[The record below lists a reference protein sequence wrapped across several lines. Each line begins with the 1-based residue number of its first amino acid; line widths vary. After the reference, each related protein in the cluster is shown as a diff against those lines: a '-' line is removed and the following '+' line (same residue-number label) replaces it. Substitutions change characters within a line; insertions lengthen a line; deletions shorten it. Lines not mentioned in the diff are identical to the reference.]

1 MQNLTT
7 VAVVGVLLSVG
18 PGWTAASSGPSQPVQ
33 KAGLLLAGTWVLNDE
48 LSDDPRAGR
57 GERVDDGRADDDARR
72 RGGRPGFGGGPG
84 GFGRAP
90 GGFGGR
96 GGRSGG
102 RGGDRPDPEQ
112 AARLREAV
120 RDLMTA
126 ARRMTITGNTQEV
139 VLAYNDGR
147 VVRLIP
153 DGREHA
159 GLAGTRA
166 RVTRT
171 TRWRGETLETDI
183 ELQAGRA
190 LSLRQTYDVR
200 AAGDGSSRQLIVTT
214 HVRGG
219 RLRRGDEREIRR
231 VYDDGEP

>member
-1 MQNLTT
+1 MRNLTT
-7 VAVVGVLLSVG
+7 VAVLGVLLGVG
-18 PGWTAASSGPSQPVQ
+18 PGWTAGSPGASRLVQ
-33 KAGLLLAGTWVLNDE
+33 EAGLVLAGTWVLNDE

-57 GERVDDGRADDDARR
+57 GGRADDEARR
-72 RGGRPGFGGGPG
+72 RGGRPGFGGGPD
-84 GFGRAP
+84 GFGRNP

-96 GGRSGG
+96 GGRGGRLGG
-102 RGGDRPDPEQ
+102 RGGGRPDPEQ
-112 AARLREAV
+112 AAGMREAV
-120 RDLMTA
+120 LDLMTA
-126 ARRMTITGNTQEV
+126 PRRMTIAGNAEEV
-139 VLAYNDGR
+139 VLTYNDGR

-171 TRWRGETLETDI
+171 TRWRDATLETDI

-190 LSLRQTYDVR
+190 LSVRQTYDVQ
-200 AAGDGSSRQLIVTT
+200 AVGDGNSRQLIVTT

-231 VYDDGEP
+231 VYDEGAP